1 MLIKKENY
9 SKEVYK
15 YVLYTVLS
23 IFNENDE
30 EADDTMQILNID
42 TIVNESASYEMIMSL
57 IDDILNNVLRRLE
70 TEHSFDKRNITDEI
84 VRYVNEHYMEPL
96 TLDVIAKNMYVNY
109 HHASKMFKKITGKS
123 FLNYLNSI
131 RIEKAKELCVTTR
144 KRDYEIAKIVGIEDA
159 YYFSRLFKR
168 YVGMSVSE
176 YRKKLIKTSEE
187 EN

>member
-1 MLIKKENY
+1 MEKDYNRNT
-9 SKEVYK
+9 
-15 YVLYTVLS
+15 YVLQDDDSKGTVQ
-23 IFNENDE
+23 I
-30 EADDTMQILNID
+30 ADDVVAVIAGL
-42 TIVNESASYEMIMSL
+42 AA
-57 IDDILNNVLRRLE
+57 
-70 TEHSFDKRNITDEI
+70 TEVKGVAAMAGNITNEI
-84 VRYVNEHYMEPL
+84 VKYVNEHYMEQL

-109 HHASKMFKKITGKS
+109 HHASKIFKKITGKS

-144 KRDYEIAKIVGIEDA
+144 KKDYEIAKIVGIEDA

-176 YRKKLIKTSEE
+176 YRKKLIKTDEE